1 MSSDRFWLMK
11 FVTEINYAEVA
22 MTVLVVVA
30 VVSVAKRF
38 VVRPHDAS
46 NMRSIGAQRPDIL
59 VLAAV
64 VLLALLLSVSEV
76 TQFMTLDE
84 TAIADALRA
93 SQDRNIVS
101 TWVQGGSHTANLAWV
116 PVTRMLQALS
126 VSPAAINAVLK
137 AMHWLFGIG
146 LVAGIVVSVLGLV
159 SWPAEERLWLALA
172 LAAVML
178 VLPVDSLALKTLN
191 YDLISLFGGTAA
203 VLLVARGYFESS
215 TRLFGAGLLVAALAA
230 QEKLN
235 ASLILLVLCLV
246 VGVFMGAACRLHPV
260 RTAAMSTL
268 KAMALALAVSMV
280 SHCLAAISLI
290 GDPALPV
297 LLKTLPLFMEVLTV
311 WIYAPLR
318 FVFGIGDAL
327 ADPAVR
333 AWYAWVAA
341 ALTFVLLPAAAAL
354 VVAARSPLM
363 AIFAMLSRYS
373 SAIFPVAMLVLV
385 IAGIAGLSCV
395 VPVLAPMVP
404 IEGTQLTIGAING
417 SQLHFGTHGA
427 AAHRLAAVGF
437 AYGVFIAA
445 FPTALVVAAGATAL
459 RLAWRPR
466 AAPFFDLILAI
477 AVVTPGLLALMNTP
491 TFNRYLNLPI
501 LWAAIVMVVRIV
513 EVWMPVLRARRW
525 AWLAWPA
532 IVFLMIA
539 EVAPFRP
546 LYAAFRPITVN
557 YPGADA
563 PAPGHLNFS
572 WTGWG
577 EETILAGKLI
587 DDECRKQGQL
597 AGVDCGKVGIWSVY
611 NARWYPKPGVQVH
624 QSGGGYV
631 TGNAWPAGADT
642 YYVINRQLVAGGLLQ
657 TLPEISP
664 DFVVG
669 YRGFAMAWVFRGDRL
684 KSAGYRFVWPQ

>member
-1 MSSDRFWLMK
+1 MTIAVIFAGIYAAKRLYAGLHFTTDLHMEEWRRP
-11 FVTEINYAEVA
+11 EI
-22 MTVLVVVA
+22 LISGVVA
-30 VVSVAKRF
+30 IV
-38 VVRPHDAS
+38 
-46 NMRSIGAQRPDIL
+46 
-59 VLAAV
+59 
-64 VLLALLLSVSEV
+64 ALLLSVSEV

-84 TAIADALRA
+84 TAFGEVLRNPL
-93 SQDRNIVS
+93 DRNIAS
-101 TWVQGGSHTANLAWV
+101 NWAQGASHTANLIWV
-116 PVTRMLQALS
+116 PITRGLQALS
-126 VSPAAINAVLK
+126 ALPATIDASLK
-137 AMHWLFGIG
+137 GVHWL
-146 LVAGIVVSVLGLV
+146 LGMALIFCIIWNV
-159 SWPAEERLWLALA
+159 QALLSWSLAERQLLALV
-172 LAAVML
+172 LIGVL
-178 VLPVDSLALKTLN
+178 YVLPVDNLALKTLN
-191 YDLISLFGGTAA
+191 YDLISLFGSTAA
-203 VLLVARGYFESS
+203 VLFVARGHAESNPK
-215 TRLFGAGLLVAALAA
+215 FFWIGLTVAALAA

-235 ASLILLVLCLV
+235 ASLILLVLCFV
-246 VGVFMGAACRLHPV
+246 VGVIEGAASRSHPV
-260 RTAAMSTL
+260 TTAIISTL
-268 KAMALALAVSMV
+268 KAMVLALAVSLA
-280 SHCLAAISLI
+280 SYGLAAISLI
-290 GDPALPV
+290 GDPALSV
-297 LLKTLPLFMEVLTV
+297 LLRTLPLFMELLTV

-333 AWYAWVAA
+333 VWYAWVAT
-341 ALTFVLLPAAAAL
+341 ALTLVLLPVVAAL
-354 VVAARSPLM
+354 VVVARTR
-363 AIFAMLSRYS
+363 F
-373 SAIFPVAMLVLV
+373 V
-385 IAGIAGLSCV
+385 AGLTWFMRHSAFSF
-395 VPVLAPMVP
+395 PAGLGVLLAAGVAGLYLVSPFFAPMVP
-404 IEGTQLTIGAING
+404 LDPSMRVGSING
-417 SQLHFGTHGA
+417 VQLHFSTVGPV
-427 AAHRLAAVGF
+427 AHRLAAVGF

-445 FPTALVVAAGATAL
+445 FPTALLVAAGATAL

-466 AAPFFDLILAI
+466 AAPFFDLMFAI
-477 AVVTPGLLALMNTP
+477 ALVTPGLLALMNTP

-513 EVWMPVLRARRW
+513 EVWMPVVRARRW
-525 AWLAWPA
+525 ARMAWPA
-532 IVFLMIA
+532 IVVLMIA

-631 TGNAWPAGADT
+631 TGDAWPAGADT